1 MKAAT
6 ESFALLI
13 CRGVVAVALSAALI
27 TLGTGCASNQ
37 GPKPPRE
44 RISSLP
50 QNLPQSWEGQSQMGG
65 MPASS

>member
-1 MKAAT
+1 MKEAT

-13 CRGVVAVALSAALI
+13 FRGVAAVALSAALI

-37 GPKPPRE
+37 GPTPPRE

-65 MPASS
+65 MPTSN

>member
-1 MKAAT
+1 MAVVGI
-6 ESFALLI
+6 LLAN
-13 CRGVVAVALSAALI
+13 V
-27 TLGTGCASNQ
+27 GCASNE

-65 MPASS
+65 MPTSY